1 MTYRTLPISTG
12 DDRNYSCV
20 DCQIDDLDRG
30 DVDERDWT
38 CKQCGN
44 PVHIDLADDFGNHVL
59 VVRQQAQNLKVGHYV
74 YLEHDWV
81 SGALCVMDS
90 KPAMK
95 TNMWFLA
102 IQKFRGITVE
112 PDRNFNCVISGDM
125 V

>member
-1 MTYRTLPISTG
+1 MAYRTLPISTG

-20 DCQIDDLDRG
+20 DCQIDDLDRE

-38 CKQCGN
+38 CKHCGN
-44 PVHIDLADDFGNHVL
+44 PVHIDLADDVGNHVL
-59 VVRQQAQNLKVGHYV
+59 VVRQQAQNLKVGHFV

-81 SGALCVMDS
+81 SGALRVMDS

-112 PDRNFNCVISGDM
+112 PDRYFNCVISGDM